1 MSEVKSEV
9 QKGQDFPG
17 GPLVKYLPFNAGD
30 AGSIPGPGTMHR
42 PVHVLLPSPVSW
54 VLEVLPSSGEGAPEK
69 RSPGTSFPPGWEM
82 QLTGG
87 KSSEPPAGKKRAY
100 CPWTIRLQECVR
112 PDWCLTGL
120 CSTIAYSSKLR
131 PRPTRRRVWVRI
143 SKYCQGL

>member
-1 MSEVKSEV
+1 M
-9 QKGQDFPG
+9 
-17 GPLVKYLPFNAGD
+17 
-30 AGSIPGPGTMHR
+30 
-42 PVHVLLPSPVSW
+42 LLPSPVSW

-100 CPWTIRLQECVR
+100 CPWTIRLPECVK

-120 CSTIAYSSKLR
+120 SSAIACSSELG

-143 SKYCQGL
+143 SKKLPRATAMRTLSEIRERIVWILKLFSERQR